1 MRVNLS
7 KILFIIGMIV
17 FVSWVVGKIS
27 HDVTVGV
34 MAGTCC
40 VAYICYQSAKEDD
53 E

>member
-1 MRVNLS
+1 MRVDLS
-7 KILFIIGMIV
+7 KILFIIGMVV

-27 HDVTVGV
+27 KDRTVGV
-34 MAGTCC
+34 VAGACC